1 MPYPIFDTSQLNL
14 QPISNRINNLTLKD
28 IIPLDA
34 KPPDV
39 QFNNLDK
46 VAHEIILA
54 RKKGAPVILFMGAHV
69 LRRGNSR
76 FIISLMEKG
85 LVTHLAVN
93 GAFAIHD
100 FEFSLIGATTESVEK
115 YIAEGQFGLWA
126 ETGQINEFV
135 LKGNSMGLG
144 LGESIGKYI
153 FEEDFPHRD
162 ISIFTTAYK
171 NKIPITVHVSIG
183 QDIIH
188 EHPNFNGASF
198 GESSY
203 RDFLIFTQ
211 ALLSLEGGVFLNYGS
226 AVTGPEVYLKALSMV
241 RNVAIQ
247 QGKAIKNF
255 TTAVFDL
262 VYLGEDYHRESPK
275 ENARYYF
282 RPYKTILV
290 RTVKDGGKSFYIR
303 GDHGLTFPALYRLLM
318 DEKR

>member
-1 MPYPIFDTSQLNL
+1 MPYPIFDTSKLRL
-14 QPISNRINNLTLKD
+14 QPISNRMSNLTVDD

-69 LRRGNSR
+69 LRRGNSK
-76 FIISLMEKG
+76 FIISLLEKG

-115 YIAEGQFGLWA
+115 YIAEGQFGLWL
-126 ETGQINEFV
+126 ETGQINNIV
-135 LKGNSMGLG
+135 KSGNTNGLG
-144 LGESIGKYI
+144 LGESIGKFI
-153 FEEDFPHRD
+153 FDENFPYKN
-162 ISIFTTAYK
+162 ISIFAAAYK
-171 NKIPITVHVSIG
+171 NSIPITVHVSIG

-188 EHPNFNGASF
+188 EHPNFDAASF

-203 RDFLIFTQ
+203 IDFLIFTQ
-211 ALLSLEGGVFLNYGS
+211 TLLCLEGGAFLNYGS
-226 AVTGPEVYLKALSMV
+226 AVTGPEVYLKALSMA
-241 RNVAIQ
+241 RNAAIQ
-247 QGKAIKNF
+247 NGKVIKNF

-262 VYLGEDYHRESPK
+262 IDLGEDYHCESPK
-275 ENARYYF
+275 DTASYYF

-318 DEKR
+318 DQKK

>member
-1 MPYPIFDTSQLNL
+1 MPFPIFDTSQLKL
-14 QPISNRINNLTLKD
+14 KPISARINNLTIND

-34 KPPDV
+34 NPPDI

-54 RKKGAPVILFMGAHV
+54 RRKDAPVILFMGAHV
-69 LRRGNSR
+69 LRRGNSK
-76 FIISLMEKG
+76 FIISLLEKG

-100 FEFSLIGATTESVEK
+100 FEFSLIGATTECVEK
-115 YIAEGQFGLWA
+115 YIAEGQFGLWS
-126 ETGQINEFV
+126 ETGQINEIV
-135 LKGNSMGLG
+135 KNGNSIGLG
-144 LGESIGKYI
+144 LGESIGKFI
-153 FEEDFPHRD
+153 FDGDFPYKD
-162 ISIFTTAYK
+162 ISIFAATYK

-188 EHPNFNGASF
+188 EHPNFDGASF

-211 ALLSLEGGVFLNYGS
+211 ALLFLEGGVFLNYGS
-226 AVTGPEVYLKALSMV
+226 AVTGPEVYLKALSMA
-241 RNVAIQ
+241 RNAAIQ
-247 QGKAIKNF
+247 NGKVIKNF

-262 VYLGEDYHRESPK
+262 IDLGEEYHRESPK
-275 ENARYYF
+275 DRTSYYF

-290 RTVKDGGKSFYIR
+290 RTVKDGGKSIYIR
-303 GDHGLTFPALYRLLM
+303 GDHGLTFPVLYRSLM
-318 DEKR
+318 DEMR

>member
-1 MPYPIFDTSQLNL
+1 MPYPIFDTSQLKL
-14 QPISNRINNLTLKD
+14 QTINNRMNNLTVKD

-34 KPPDV
+34 KLPDV
-39 QFNNLDK
+39 QFNDLDK
-46 VAHEIILA
+46 VANEILLA
-54 RKKGAPVILFMGAHV
+54 RKNGAPVVLFMGAHV
-69 LRRGNSR
+69 LRRGNSK

-100 FEFSLIGATTESVEK
+100 YEFALIGATTESVEK
-115 YIAEGQFGLWA
+115 YIAEGQFGLWS
-126 ETGQINEFV
+126 ETGQINEIV
-135 LKGNSMGLG
+135 KNGNSNCLG

-153 FEEDFPHRD
+153 YEEGLPYQN
-162 ISIFTTAYK
+162 ISIFAAAYK
-171 NKIPITVHVSIG
+171 NKVPVTVHVSIG

-188 EHPNFNGASF
+188 EHPNFDGASF
-198 GESSY
+198 GESSC
-203 RDFLIFTQ
+203 RDFLIFAQ

-226 AVTGPEVYLKALSMV
+226 AVTGPEVYLKALSMA

-247 QGKAIKNF
+247 KGTAIKSF

-262 VYLGEDYHRESPK
+262 IDLGDDYRRESPK
-275 ENARYYF
+275 DDANYYF

-290 RTVKDGGKSFYIR
+290 RTVKDGGKSYYVR

-318 DEKR
+318 DKKI